1 MMVHARFFSH
11 GEVSV
16 LEEDRDSGQAV
27 LSVVLP
33 ACVMQAVTPQLLG
46 AGMLEAY
53 ELRKP
58 LAAWIPTIEDL
69 GFSSDDPAVCS
80 SVNAGLHAAARASL
94 EAFAAAGEFLRFPGD
109 ALPVL
114 PLGVYVRFR
123 IRCSVDSL
131 TVAVASMQGSAGV
144 AELKH
149 AFARAVSVLLVQWGR
164 AGASPPPL
172 PALAGR
178 RSSRQGPGQG
188 PPSSS

>member
-1 MMVHARFFSH
+1 MVHARFFSH

-16 LEEDRDSGQAV
+16 LEGDRDSGQVV

-46 AGMLEAY
+46 AGFIDSY
-53 ELRKP
+53 ELRSP
-58 LAAWIPTIEDL
+58 LAAWIPTIEDS
-69 GFSSDDPAVCS
+69 GFSSIDPTVCS
-80 SVNAGLHAAARASL
+80 AVNAGIRAAARASL
-94 EAFAAAGEFLRFPGD
+94 EAFSASKEFLRFPAD

-114 PLGVYVRFR
+114 PLGTYVRFR
-123 IRCSVDSL
+123 MRCSVDAL
-131 TVAVASMQGSAGV
+131 AVAVESMQGSAGV

-149 AFARAVSVLLVQWGR
+149 AFARAISVLLAGWGR

-178 RSSRQGPGQG
+178 RSSRRGPG
-188 PPSSS
+188 